1 MAAKHH
7 VRRWAVR
14 VTRARLRAAG
24 SLAQPPKPG
33 AYSAHAAMDAAPVR
47 EGAVV
52 DERPQT
58 GDADGRGVDAP
69 SGLPEYGSGP
79 VVSPLHGRRDNPDR
93 LTRKPL
99 VFWDRVKIL
108 LFLGSC
114 FFVLLW
120 AQAAGNRELDVVE
133 AEQAAAATGIGQILL
148 VLIVL
153 EALRQIHFVLAEQV
167 GEYNQ
172 LWVRAFARTERFSGR
187 WSAWTRFRIARVVK
201 WVVGLVLVSLVL
213 SAISGLPPIVALFQ
227 VPAWFVQ
234 QLPMILQLVLY
245 LFIAVA
251 QFALIFWFL
260 SRGGVDVYYPDDV
273 KTRFDDVWGQDHV
286 VERVREN
293 VVFLEDPEAIESR
306 GGYVPGGILL
316 WGPPGTGKTLL
327 AEAVAGETG
336 KPYVF
341 VDPGAFINMFFG
353 VGVLKVKSLYRKLR
367 KLSLRYGGVIVFF
380 DEADTLGSRGGAVSQ
395 ARREAL
401 EGSVPWGE
409 AASMHACNGAHYVSA
424 STQQLLAQTRFA
436 EAQRQLFVPTG
447 ANGGGGMGGGM
458 GTLQALLTEMSGLK
472 KPRGFVNRVLRRTLG
487 MRPKPPPKYRILHM
501 MATNMPDA
509 LDPAL
514 LRPGR
519 IDRIYRV
526 GYPSKEGRIET
537 FRNYL
542 DRIAHEVT
550 PEQVEN
556 LATIWPNATGAII
569 KDAVNEALVIAIR
582 DGREVV
588 TYRDLIKAKSMKDN
602 GLPDGGSYVD
612 RERHSIA
619 LHEACHAVAMYR
631 LQHSHV
637 IDTATIERR
646 GDVGGFVAPVPL
658 EEQMFKW
665 RTDVEVD
672 AMTFIAS
679 LAGERLFYDG
689 DNTSGVG
696 GDMRAATSLVTQ
708 HMLSAAMGDTMRS
721 FGGFQAVTMG
731 VPYEGETAKAVEDKL
746 QELFARTQELLA
758 GNRREV
764 LAVAHALEAHKT
776 LSGEDVVA
784 VIEGTV
790 GPLVDG
796 RGYVD
801 PAFVSELEDYHR
813 RAVEAHK
820 VAHERR
826 PALPQLPVPVATAA
840 ARESSE
846 G

>member
-1 MAAKHH
+1 MADDITPG
-7 VRRWAVR
+7 
-14 VTRARLRAAG
+14 TR
-24 SLAQPPKPG
+24 PG
-33 AYSAHAAMDAAPVR
+33 ADSGTPV
-47 EGAVV
+47 
-52 DERPQT
+52 PT
-58 GDADGRGVDAP
+58 
-69 SGLPEYGSGP
+69 GLPEPEVGP
-79 VVSPLHGRRDNPDR
+79 VVSPTHGRRDNPDE

-99 VFWDRVKIL
+99 AFWDRVKIL
-108 LFLGSC
+108 TFLVALFL
-114 FFVLLW
+114 LLIW
-120 AQAAGNRELDVVE
+120 AQLSSNPLMDLAE
-133 AEQAAAATGIGQILL
+133 AEKVVANTGLGQILL
-148 VLIVL
+148 VLVMV
-153 EALRQIHFVLAEQV
+153 EALRQIHFVLAEHVASYHQMW
-167 GEYNQ
+167 
-172 LWVRAFARTERFSGR
+172 LRLFARQESFAGR
-187 WSAWTRFRIARVVK
+187 WSAWTRYRVARVIK
-201 WVVGLVLVSLVL
+201 WVVGLTLLSMVLA
-213 SAISGLPPIVALFQ
+213 AIFGTSPITALFL
-227 VPAWFVQ
+227 VPTTLIA
-234 QLPMILQLVLY
+234 QLPMILQLMLY

-251 QFALIFWFL
+251 QFAMIFWFL

-273 KTRFDDVWGQDHV
+273 KTRFTDVWGQDHV

-293 VVFLEDPEAIESR
+293 VVFLENPEAIEAK

-395 ARREAL
+395 ARRVAL
-401 EGSVPWGE
+401 EGRPPMVES
-409 AASMHACNGAHYVSA
+409 SYTSACNGEHFVSA
-424 STQQLLAQTRFA
+424 SSRQLLAQTRFA

-447 ANGGGGMGGGM
+447 MNNGGGMGGGM

-526 GYPSKEGRIET
+526 GYPSKEGRIDT

-542 DRIAHEVT
+542 DKIQHDVT
-550 PEQVEN
+550 REQVEN
-556 LATIWPNATGAII
+556 LATIWPQATGASI

-582 DGREVV
+582 DGRDTVL
-588 TYRDLIKAKSMKDN
+588 YRDLIKAKSLKEN
-602 GLPDGGSYVD
+602 GLPDGGTYVD

-631 LQHSHV
+631 LQHGSV

-665 RTDVEVD
+665 RSDVEVD
-672 AMTFIAS
+672 VMTFLAS
-679 LAGERLFYDG
+679 LAGERMFYDG

-696 GDMRAATSLVTQ
+696 GDMKAATSLVSQ
-708 HMLSAAMGDTMRS
+708 HLLGAAMGDTLRS
-721 FGGFQAVTMG
+721 FGGLSTVTMG
-731 VPYEGETAKAVEDKL
+731 LPYEGETAQAVETKL
-746 QELFARTQELLA
+746 RELYDRTVEVLA
-758 GNRREV
+758 DNRREV
-764 LAVAHALEAHKT
+764 LAVAHALEFHKT

-784 VIEGTV
+784 VIEGGE

-796 RGYVD
+796 RGYVEPD
-801 PAFVSELEDYHR
+801 FVADLEAYHQ

-820 VAHERR
+820 IDHERR
-826 PALPQLPVPVATAA
+826 PGLPDLPVPVAAA
-840 ARESSE
+840 SRGATQGS
-846 G
+846 